1 MKSLHSFNTS
11 HLYWI
16 IAVVATIPRLLFV
29 FFAEGGGDGG
39 GYLKVAENIL
49 TGCGVSMS
57 IPQSGECIPHFGG
70 NHGPGYPLFIA
81 AVWWV
86 SGHSDLAVR
95 LSQAMV
101 YVTSLVYLVAAI
113 RHYTSSSKLALL
125 AGLILAISPLQ
136 TAWPRYFLAE
146 TLALAGT
153 LWLFAELLKSLHE
166 TRLRVVPIALA
177 LIATTFVRLDGVL
190 LAVPVAATGFIIYRP
205 FDAIRRGLVIALIVT
220 VPWGGWILRNIHVGM
235 ENVLPVPFDLQPSI
249 SGYIKWEKTWV
260 TNEYQV
266 AGALWP
272 IHGYNYDLL
281 RIDDHAYS
289 AGKERVHA
297 LLEELKEYTGKP
309 FPKHIDEQFA
319 ILAGEAAEK
328 EPFKIYLLN
337 PSRRLWALWANV
349 YSSFAW
355 PIGLDGKISAQERL
369 DIVNGGLWSKLILL
383 KKYPVEMLGKIF
395 VNGWRI
401 VLYFLFIFSM
411 WVVCKDKKSHYRDMM
426 VLAVSFV
433 MARSIFSV
441 TLHYIETRYTVMV
454 MPVLELLVVLVVVK
468 FLIERKSI
476 EPSV

>member
-1 MKSLHSFNTS
+1 MYSFKPS

-16 IAVVATIPRLLFV
+16 IAVVATIPRFLIIFLS
-29 FFAEGGGDGG
+29 EGGGDGG

-49 TGCGVSMS
+49 SGCGVSMS
-57 IPQSGECIPHFGG
+57 TPESGECIPHFGG
-70 NHGPGYPLFIA
+70 NQGPGYPLFIA

-86 SGHSDLAVR
+86 SEHSNLAVR

-101 YVTSLVYLVAAI
+101 YVASLAYLVSAI
-113 RHYTSSSKLALL
+113 RHYTSSSKMALL

-136 TAWPRYFLAE
+136 TAWPRYLLTE

-166 TRLRVVPIALA
+166 KRLRVVPIALA

-190 LAVPVAATGFIIYRP
+190 LAIPVAATGFIIYRP

-220 VPWGGWILRNIHVGM
+220 VPWGGWLLRNIHVGM
-235 ENVLPVPFDLQPSI
+235 DNIFPVPFDLQTSI
-249 SGYIKWEKTWV
+249 SGYIKWGETWI
-260 TNEYQV
+260 TNEYQM
-266 AGALWP
+266 AGAWWP
-272 IHGYNYDLL
+272 IHGYHYDLL

-289 AGKERVHA
+289 VGKERVHA
-297 LLEELKEYTGKP
+297 LFEELKEYTGKP
-309 FPKHIDEQFA
+309 FPKHINEQFA
-319 ILAGEAAEK
+319 ILAEESTEK
-328 EPFKIYLLN
+328 EPFKAYLLN
-337 PSRRLWALWANV
+337 PGRRLSALWFNV

-355 PIGLDGKISAQERL
+355 PLELSGKVSAQERL

-401 VLYFLFIFSM
+401 ILYFLFIFSI
-411 WVVCKDKKSHYRDMM
+411 WIACKDKKSQYRDIMI
-426 VLAVSFV
+426 LAVSFV
-433 MARSIFSV
+433 MVRSIFSV
-441 TLHYIETRYTVMV
+441 TMHYFETRYTLTV
-454 MPVLELLVVLVVVK
+454 MPILELFVVLVVAK